1 MLVEIGELR
10 EGEEVEADVCVVGSG
25 PTGMALAHELQGS
38 GRRTVLVESGGLEPS
53 PDAARLDRGESIG
66 ASGVDMDE
74 GRARVLGGASTLW
87 AGQCLPLEPEAFAAR
102 PWVAD
107 SGWPISPADLQ
118 PYVGRAESFFR
129 VRGEP
134 YDERVWSPFGL
145 APLPLD
151 RSKLT
156 HLATVYTPQPD
167 LGARFREALERSP
180 DVRVLLRATATGLE
194 AGEGGRAVTALR
206 VKGLDGREARI
217 RARAFALCAGAI
229 ENARL
234 LLLSGGIG
242 NERDLVGRYFQ
253 DHPNV
258 LAGSVETAAPRA
270 LLDRYSLLYRKP
282 HRYWAKMG
290 AAPELQKERQI
301 LNGIANLKLD
311 FGADSGLEAAKRLYR
326 AARRRERPAGGG
338 RDLARMARDLPAL
351 ARAYGRFRRGLSPA
365 STPERILLQVHVEQA
380 PDRESRVRLG
390 TELDPLGQPVA
401 QVDWRVGDQDVETA
415 RVLSEAVRDELAR
428 LGAGEVRLAEWD
440 NGAGARG
447 FSGAYHYMG
456 TTRMA
461 DDPAR
466 GVVDR
471 DCAVHGVAGLYCCGG
486 SVFPAGGVANPTL
499 AMAALALRLA
509 DHIKDETA

>member
-1 MLVEIGELR
+1 MGELSP
-10 EGEEVEADVCVVGSG
+10 GEELEADVCVVGSG
-25 PTGMALAHELQGS
+25 PTGIALAQELLRG
-38 GRRTVLVESGGLEPS
+38 GKRTILVESGGLEPT
-53 PDAARLDRGESIG
+53 PELARLDRGESVG
-66 ASGVDMDE
+66 APGVDMDE

-107 SGWPISPADLQ
+107 SGWPISPADLE
-118 PYVGRAESFFR
+118 PFVARAESFFR

-134 YDERVWSPFGL
+134 CDERVWSPFGL

-151 RSKLT
+151 PSRLT

-167 LGARFREALERSP
+167 LGARFREAFERSP
-180 DVRVLLRATATGLE
+180 DVRVLLRATATRLE

-206 VKGLDGREARI
+206 IKGLDGREARV
-217 RARAFALCAGAI
+217 RARAFVLCAGAI

-234 LLLSGGIG
+234 LLLSGGLG
-242 NERDLVGRYFQ
+242 NDRDLVGRYFQ

-258 LAGSVETAAPRA
+258 LAGSVETASPQA

-282 HRYWAKMG
+282 LRYWAKMG
-290 AAPELQKERQI
+290 AAPELQRRRQI
-301 LNGIANLKLD
+301 LGGIANLKFD

-326 AARRRERPAGGG
+326 AARQRQRPAGAG
-338 RDLARMARDLPAL
+338 RNLARMARDLPDL

-365 STPERILLQVHVEQA
+365 STPERIALQVHVEQA

-390 TELDPLGQPVA
+390 DELDPLGQPLA

-415 RVLSEAVRDELAR
+415 RVLAEAVREEFAR
-428 LGAGEVRLAEWD
+428 LGAGEVRPAEWEQS
-440 NGAGARG
+440 GGARG

-456 TTRMA
+456 TTRMS
-461 DDPAR
+461 DDPAG

-471 DCAVHGVAGLYCCGG
+471 HCAVHGVAGLYCCGG

-499 AMAALALRLA
+499 TMAALAIRLA
-509 DHIKDETA
+509 DRLENQTARP